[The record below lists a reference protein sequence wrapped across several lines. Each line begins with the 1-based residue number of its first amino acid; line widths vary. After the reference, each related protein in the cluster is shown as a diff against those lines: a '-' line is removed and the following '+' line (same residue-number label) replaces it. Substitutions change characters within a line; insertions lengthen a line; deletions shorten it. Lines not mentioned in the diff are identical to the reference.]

1 MRMATI
7 VSLGASAA
15 LGVGALVVARVWL
28 PAQAPHSTQAVQ
40 AAVQPGVPVV
50 IATSAI
56 NYGTRLE
63 ARYLTV
69 VRMPSAAVPQGSY
82 QTVAQLMNQPGGA
95 PVAIQPISAHEPV
108 LPTRLSGPGARA
120 TMAAEIGEG
129 MRAYTIAVSDVL
141 GGGGHI
147 LPGDRVDV
155 VLTRDIS
162 GDSGENSGGGRRFV
176 SSVVIQDTKVLG
188 MDLNADP
195 SSTHP
200 AVAHTATLEVTLQ
213 DSVRLALAGQAGTL
227 SLALRRTG
235 SDEIVAQRP
244 IALINPGARP
254 HRDPAP
260 AAAAA
265 GPARPAVDP
274 NRRSLVVSSGSTHTV
289 VDVPADH

>member
-1 MRMATI
+1 MRMATM
-7 VSLGASAA
+7 VSLGASAV

-28 PAQAPHSTQAVQ
+28 PAQAPHSTQVVQ
-40 AAVQPGVPVV
+40 AAEQPGIPVV
-50 IATSAI
+50 IAASAI

-63 ARYLTV
+63 PRNLTV
-69 VRMPSAAVPQGSY
+69 VRMPRAAVPQGSF

-95 PVAIQPISAHEPV
+95 PVAIQPISVHEPV

-120 TMAAEIGEG
+120 TMAAEISEG
-129 MRAYTIAVSDVL
+129 MRGYAIAVSDVL

-155 VLTRDIS
+155 VLTRELPAES
-162 GDSGENSGGGRRFV
+162 GDNGGGRRFV

-213 DSVRLALAGQAGTL
+213 DSVRLALASQAGTL

-244 IALINPGARP
+244 IALVNPGGARHDAP
-254 HRDPAP
+254 PGPRPAG
-260 AAAAA
+260 AAA
-265 GPARPAVDP
+265 PPRPDP
-274 NRRSLVVSSGSTHTV
+274 NRRTLVVSSGSTHTV